1 MRTSRRML
9 RQVRRALFVAFLFSG
24 CINILMLAT
33 PLYILQVFETVVPL
47 ASLETLVVLTA
58 IAGGAILALGLIELA
73 RDRILL
79 RAGLWLDH
87 ELGQHLLENGLKGGV
102 QPSEMKADARA
113 LEQFRAFLTSPAITP
128 IFDAPW
134 VPIFLIILY
143 LLHPVI
149 GLVAMGAAALL
160 LSAAIIQAWAAG
172 RVQQDIGEAN
182 ERAEQ
187 WWMTLAGNGNLFGA
201 LGLANGAT
209 SQWERYN
216 RAQIAGSYS
225 LGKRTGFVKVCARTV
240 RIGSQIALY
249 AFGAWLVVLGEMT
262 PGALVASAI
271 LMARAL
277 SPLESLVAAI
287 RGMRVGMRAY
297 ARLKALPA
305 DVSVPRIRA
314 NAMAPDGQLELL
326 DVNFYYPTRKTPAL
340 RGVSLVLEPGECLG
354 IVGPNGS
361 GKSTLASIIAGASR
375 PTTGSADLEQIPIYK
390 WQRGDGL
397 MPPVGYLSDEPL
409 LIDGTVH
416 DNIARFRE
424 TSINSVVEAAIA
436 AGVHETLQ
444 GLQSGY
450 DTAVGP
456 AGSYLSMRERRAVA
470 LARAVHGNPS
480 VIVLDEPEIGLD
492 GASLRALTKVL
503 ATLKQSGRSLV
514 IATQDPRLL
523 ALTDKI
529 ALLAGGA
536 LQSLGPASEFNK
548 RFEASRTLTAA
559 LAGVPSKPPAPVSSG
574 EEASP
579 SAVAPSPQVK
589 PVPEPAGLH

>member
-58 IAGGAILALGLIELA
+58 IAGGAILSLGLIELA

-102 QPSEMKADARA
+102 PPSEMKADARA

-134 VPIFLIILY
+134 VPIFLLILF

-149 GLVAMGAAALL
+149 GMVAAAAAAFLL
-160 LSAAIIQAWAAG
+160 LAALIQAWAAG
-172 RVQQDIGEAN
+172 RVQKDIGNAS

-201 LGLANGAT
+201 QGLASGAT

-249 AFGAWLVVLGEMT
+249 AFGAWLVVLGELT

-287 RGMRVGMRAY
+287 RGMRAGIRAY

-305 DVSVPRIRA
+305 DVSVPRISA
-314 NAMAPDGQLELL
+314 NAAAPGGQLELT
-326 DVNFYYPTRKTPAL
+326 DVTFYYPTRKTPAL
-340 RGVSLVLEPGECLG
+340 RGISLSLDPGVCLG

-375 PTTGSADLEQIPIYK
+375 PTTGSADLEQIPVYK

-397 MPPVGYLSDEPL
+397 MPPVGYVSDEPL
-409 LIDGTVH
+409 LIEGTVH

-424 TSINSVVEAAIA
+424 ASINSVVEAARA

-450 DTAVGP
+450 DTPVGP

-470 LARAVHGNPS
+470 LARAVHGDPS

-503 ATLKQSGRSLV
+503 AKLKQSGKSIV

-529 ALLAGGA
+529 ALLAGGT
-536 LQSLGPASEFNK
+536 LQSLGPAAEFNN
-548 RFEASRTLTAA
+548 RFEASRSLTAA
-559 LAGVPSKPPAPVSSG
+559 VSTVQPKSSQPPAAGDEVAKPPSEP
-574 EEASP
+574 
-579 SAVAPSPQVK
+579 K
-589 PVPEPAGLH
+589 PVTEPAGLH